1 MFEKIKNWIKEYQPL
16 IIGLLL
22 LVIICKGYI
31 SCQNEKGY
39 EYKEIQYENIIDS
52 MQVVIDERSID
63 TKDLCDTIH
72 SLRAE
77 NTVLKEVIKNIIT
90 DKKYYNNISDNTF
103 ENIN

>member
-1 MFEKIKNWIKEYQPL
+1 MEKIKTWIKDHYQL
-16 IIGLLL
+16 IIGLLIM
-22 LVIICKGYI
+22 IIMLKGCN
-31 SCQNEKGY
+31 SCNMERRY
-39 EYKEIQYENIIDS
+39 EYQETQYEYVIDS
-52 MQVVIDERSID
+52 MQAVIDERSID